1 MISVIISLNTLV
13 MHVTKIIFSFSAKLD
28 KLITT
33 IGVITIGTGMLG
45 TTETVMIIKKTSVF
59 IERTRDYNYIYFSFL
74 NVNHAGND
82 LNFYELRVSFC
93 L

>member
-13 MHVTKIIFSFSAKLD
+13 MHVTKIIISFSAKLD

-45 TTETVMIIKKTSVF
+45 TTETVMIIKKLQ
-59 IERTRDYNYIYFSFL
+59 FS
-74 NVNHAGND
+74 
-82 LNFYELRVSFC
+82 
-93 L
+93 